1 MRGVGRVGIDQY
13 LWQLRQS
20 QKPTGAANSS
30 ARQTAAQGQLQRAQ
44 STAEEDAPAFLVS
57 LFRNAGRTRS
67 TSSSKGTN
75 SASQQDT
82 VDEALSES
90 EPDREGSVRSR
101 AFTTKKKSEGCFI
114 ATAAYGSYLDPHV
127 EALRAFRD
135 RFLLTN
141 RAGRY
146 LVDRYYRYSPPF
158 AGVIARHGALRSV
171 TRWVLTPL
179 VFGKAGR
186 LNCR

>member
-1 MRGVGRVGIDQY
+1 MHGVGRIGIDQY
-13 LWQLRQS
+13 LWQLRQA

-30 ARQTAAQGQLQRAQ
+30 ARQSAAQGQLQGAQ
-44 STAEEDAPAFLVS
+44 TAEEETPAFLVS
-57 LFRNAGRTRS
+57 LFRSAGRTRS
-67 TSSSKGTN
+67 TSSSKGAN

-90 EPDREGSVRSR
+90 DADDKGSVSSR

-146 LVDRYYRYSPPF
+146 FVDRYYRYSPPF
-158 AGVIARHGALRSV
+158 AAVIARHEALRSV

-179 VFGKAGR
+179 VFGRAGR
-186 LNCR
+186 PNCR

>member
-146 LVDRYYRYSPPF
+146 FVDRYYRYSPPF
-158 AGVIARHGALRSV
+158 AAVIARHEALRSV

-179 VFGKAGR
+179 VFGRAGR

>member
-1 MRGVGRVGIDQY
+1 MHGVGRVSTYQY

-30 ARQTAAQGQLQRAQ
+30 ARQSAAQGQLQRAQ
-44 STAEEDAPAFLVS
+44 SAAEEDTPAFLVS
-57 LFRNAGRTRS
+57 LFRKAGRTRS
-67 TSSSKGTN
+67 TSSSMGTN
-75 SASQQDT
+75 SASRQDT
-82 VDEALSES
+82 IDEALSES
-90 EPDREGSVRSR
+90 DADGERSGSSR
-101 AFTTKKKSEGCFI
+101 AFTTKKESEGCFI

-158 AGVIARHGALRSV
+158 AAVIARHEALRSV
-171 TRWVLTPL
+171 TRWMLTPL
-179 VFGKAGR
+179 VFGRAGR
-186 LNCR
+186 LTRR